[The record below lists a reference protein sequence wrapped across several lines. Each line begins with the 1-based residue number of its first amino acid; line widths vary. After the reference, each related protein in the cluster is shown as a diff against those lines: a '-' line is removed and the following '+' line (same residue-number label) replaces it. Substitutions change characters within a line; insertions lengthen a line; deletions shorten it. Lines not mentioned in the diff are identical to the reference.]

1 MLESV
6 SSFSNLFSS
15 WRLLTSNR
23 TASYHQLRASSV
35 CTQLLK
41 GRFQWRSEVL
51 TCPQDQVQAGGI
63 DAMGDRELHA
73 VTPAV
78 LGLSPA
84 DAHLYS
90 IWQDSWAAGARLF
103 VSCHKGRQH
112 GQDQVLYWHLWQK
125 SLIPAASVLVASDTL
140 ETPGISLISS
150 CWTSESLMW
159 SPVQWVHITLHSQQ
173 AGERKHGE
181 ASQIP
186 RG

>member
-90 IWQDSWAAGARLF
+90 I
-103 VSCHKGRQH
+103 
-112 GQDQVLYWHLWQK
+112 
-125 SLIPAASVLVASDTL
+125 
-140 ETPGISLISS
+140 
-150 CWTSESLMW
+150 
-159 SPVQWVHITLHSQQ
+159 
-173 AGERKHGE
+173 
-181 ASQIP
+181 
-186 RG
+186 